1 MSLPPYLPTEHEK
14 KKVHEIRDTLLNTV
28 ENMLSENKIEAKI
41 MAVGSTAK
49 DTFVRGDTDIDIF
62 VVSSQFKEAYRTF
75 QKQVPQ
81 GRRKEG
87 PMDIWH
93 FKKDGYDVD
102 LVCVPP
108 DHPRIQTLIHTEFMN
123 RNLSPKQKQEAIRAK
138 AFFKSQGVYGAEIGG
153 IVGIA
158 VEELIRRYDTLEK
171 ACQVLASSD
180 EIPFLEDPAN
190 PERTLLASI
199 KPVRWQQIH
208 EVCWGLIERKR
219 FAFKPYTTKDYL
231 LQKGK
236 DWEHLN
242 FKRRTDRAID
252 FHVGLSS
259 CNHALHEI
267 RNREKEVK
275 GVCDTFVFDLVVVSF
290 SISPTTLPKTKVYC
304 GPPITMSES
313 IEAFRAV
320 HSNAFEKNGLI
331 CALVEREKTNVVEW
345 MRELIAERMKT
356 KGYDMETPK

>member
-1 MSLPPYLPTEHEK
+1 MSLSPYLPTEQEK
-14 KKVHEIRDTLLNTV
+14 KKVHEIRDALLESTTK
-28 ENMLSENKIEAKI
+28 MLSENKIQAKI

-62 VVSSQFKEAYRTF
+62 IVSPQFKEAYHTF
-75 QKQVPQ
+75 QQQIPQ

-87 PMDIWH
+87 PMNIWH
-93 FKKDGYDVD
+93 FIKDGYDVD

-158 VEELIRRYDTLEK
+158 VEEMIRRYDTLEK
-171 ACQVLASSD
+171 ACQVLASS
-180 EIPFLEDPAN
+180 EQVPFLEDPAN
-190 PERTLLASI
+190 PKRTLLASI

-208 EVCWGLIERKR
+208 EVCWKIIEHKR
-219 FAFKPYTTKDYL
+219 FPFRPFTAKDYL

-236 DWEHLN
+236 GWEHLN
-242 FKRRTDRAID
+242 FARRTDRAID
-252 FHVGLSS
+252 FHTGLSA
-259 CNHALHEI
+259 CNHALHEV

-275 GVCDTFVFDLVVVSF
+275 GNCDAFVFDHVVVSF
-290 SISPTTLPKTKVYC
+290 SVSPTILPKTKVYC

-313 IEAFRAV
+313 VEAFRVV
-320 HSNAFEKNGLI
+320 HPDAFEKNGSI
-331 CALVEREKTNVVEW
+331 CAVIEREKTDVIEW
-345 MRELIAERMKT
+345 MRELIAERMET
-356 KGYDMETPK
+356 KGYDTI